1 MSGSIILDATVS
13 VQHPGGR
20 GSSSS
25 GPRELIP
32 VLVGAACALGVDAL
46 FIETH
51 EDPDNAPSDG
61 PNMVPVAEMGRLLAV
76 LSATEGIVKQM
87 LQSQHMAR

>member
-32 VLVGAACALGVDAL
+32 VLVGAACAVGVDAL

-61 PNMVPVAEMGRLLAV
+61 PNMVPVAELAG
-76 LSATEGIVKQM
+76 LIKKLKDIEKPVKQ
-87 LQSQHMAR
+87 AY